1 MGDTWERVQLASARV
16 PFRLKVA
23 AVWVVLFAILIFIG
37 NAARFDV
44 DWIRDNFR
52 YILGGLRYT
61 MFMAV
66 GGIVLAIV
74 LALLGALARISRNP
88 VAYGVAGFYVSFFRG
103 TPLIVQMFLLY
114 LALPPVGRNLA
125 ADYEWLPEGFDQALV
140 LETTTAGIIALGLNY
155 GAYMTEIF
163 RSGIESVAGGQG
175 EAADALGMT
184 YRQKMRKV
192 VLPQAFRVV
201 IPPTG
206 NEFIAMMKDTALVSF
221 LGVTIAQRRG
231 LPPIAAARQGRL
243 QEPRG
248 VRRRR
253 ARLLG
258 PDHGV
263 HVLPGAPGEA
273 DRARLQPGPRGPGDA
288 GSQRTGPATRWRGGG
303 RPVSGDVVVR
313 IEGLHKSFGHLEV
326 VRGVDMEVRRGEVV
340 VIFGRSGSGK
350 STVLRCVNF
359 IEDPTEGSIEV
370 SGIRLEGG
378 HRTRRKREQIRQLR
392 LRVGMVFQQFN
403 LFPNMTVLDNVMCA
417 PRCAGASTAEVT
429 KRAQD
434 LLDRVGLADKAGEH
448 PIRLSGGQQQRVAIA
463 RALAMEPDV
472 MLFDEPTSAL
482 DPELTSE
489 VLSVMKTL
497 STDLHMT
504 MMVVTHEMGFAREV
518 ADRMAFFHEGR
529 ILEEGT
535 PEQMITSPEHAETRA
550 FLDAVL

>member
-74 LALLGALARISRNP
+74 LALLGALARLSRNP

-140 LETTTAGIIALGLNY
+140 LETMTAGIIALGLNY

-163 RSGIESVAGGQG
+163 RSGIQSVAGGQG

-221 LGVTIAQRRG
+221 LGVTIAQAEVFRRSQLLG
-231 LPPIAAARQGRL
+231 KADYKNLEAYVAAALVYWGLTMLFTFFQARLEKRTGRGYNRDHVARAMLAANEQG
-243 QEPRG
+243 QPRG
-248 VRRRR
+248 
-253 ARLLG
+253 
-258 PDHGV
+258 
-263 HVLPGAPGEA
+263 GA
-273 DRARLQPGPRGPGDA
+273 
-288 GSQRTGPATRWRGGG
+288 
-303 RPVSGDVVVR
+303 
-313 IEGLHKSFGHLEV
+313 
-326 VRGVDMEVRRGEVV
+326 
-340 VIFGRSGSGK
+340 
-350 STVLRCVNF
+350 
-359 IEDPTEGSIEV
+359 
-370 SGIRLEGG
+370 
-378 HRTRRKREQIRQLR
+378 
-392 LRVGMVFQQFN
+392 
-403 LFPNMTVLDNVMCA
+403 
-417 PRCAGASTAEVT
+417 AGA
-429 KRAQD
+429 
-434 LLDRVGLADKAGEH
+434 
-448 PIRLSGGQQQRVAIA
+448 GQ
-463 RALAMEPDV
+463 
-472 MLFDEPTSAL
+472 
-482 DPELTSE
+482 
-489 VLSVMKTL
+489 
-497 STDLHMT
+497 
-504 MMVVTHEMGFAREV
+504 
-518 ADRMAFFHEGR
+518 
-529 ILEEGT
+529 
-535 PEQMITSPEHAETRA
+535 
-550 FLDAVL
+550 